1 MSKYQEC
8 IVKRVALTLL
18 ITLGHNEDM
27 PRDMYPEAKD
37 WSPEVAIAMTTFGN
51 QARNEIIRY
60 LLEHGP
66 QPRGEIVANVDASDA
81 SVAKQLVTLE
91 NAGVVSADVEPGRR
105 HGRAPRYSV
114 DPERIRILFEAHLR
128 YLTVPNE

>member
-1 MSKYQEC
+1 MSRG
-8 IVKRVALTLL
+8 VTLTLWT
-18 ITLGHNEDM
+18 TLVQNEDM
-27 PRDMYPEAKD
+27 PHNIQPALKD

-51 QARNEIIRY
+51 EARNQIIRY

-81 SVAKQLVTLE
+81 SVAKQLVILE
-91 NAGVVSADVEPGRR
+91 NAGVVGADVEPGRR

-114 DPERIRILFEAHLR
+114 NPERIRELFEAHAN
-128 YLTVPNE
+128 YLTVPNQ